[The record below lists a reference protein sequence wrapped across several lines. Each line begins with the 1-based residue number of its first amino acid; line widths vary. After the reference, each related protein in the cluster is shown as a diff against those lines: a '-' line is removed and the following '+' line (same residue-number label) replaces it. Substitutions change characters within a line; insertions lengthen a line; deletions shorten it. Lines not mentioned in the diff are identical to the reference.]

1 MELEELAQLKESD
14 PWRPTNY
21 LYFEPYPIA
30 GGEGTGTPMQELE
43 ADVQYLEDRPVPSEW
58 LRPAPIAHPIAGG
71 DGTGTPML
79 ELSVDL
85 DELAQVVADIKQ
97 RQPRMLTQTGV
108 NAAGRIWC

>member
-1 MELEELAQLKESD
+1 MFNRHAILALAAISTEAIKLKESD

-30 GGEGTGTPMQELE
+30 GGDGTGTPMQ
-43 ADVQYLEDRPVPSEW
+43 
-58 LRPAPIAHPIAGG
+58 
-71 DGTGTPML
+71 

-108 NAAGRIWC
+108 NADRIWC